1 MSKTKYICH
10 HCNKE
15 YSRKIY
21 FDRHLLCCN
30 LKALAMEKGSVELE
44 EMNDTPS
51 QRELYLMLQELIKKQ
66 YDMEKEI
73 KRLKQISFRD
83 SGTTTVFQKLESISM
98 TFDFES
104 WTCFSI
110 IYFCFFYFNLFLPQI
125 YSNHYIMRM
134 KKRVSKK
141 KAIEKLTTDLDKMK
155 MRIKQKEKRRR
166 KSRKR
171 TKKINKFRKTRKRR
185 VKKHKKITI
194 KGGNFLEQLQEKG
207 WEFATTAVRQNQE
220 RGLKKRAEEFAA
232 KQEEQQ
238 HRQVLAHQAQEQR
251 KDQYIQNI
259 RKQLQSNT
267 ERDFGFSLYK

>member
-104 WTCFSI
+104 WRDLIKIKET
-110 IYFCFFYFNLFLPQI
+110 
-125 YSNHYIMRM
+125 SNYRAM
-134 KKRVSKK
+134 KLSLSQDVAKR
-141 KAIEKLTTDLDKMK
+141 
-155 MRIKQKEKRRR
+155 
-166 KSRKR
+166 
-171 TKKINKFRKTRKRR
+171 F
-185 VKKHKKITI
+185 
-194 KGGNFLEQLQEKG
+194 
-207 WEFATTAVRQNQE
+207 
-220 RGLKKRAEEFAA
+220 
-232 KQEEQQ
+232 
-238 HRQVLAHQAQEQR
+238 
-251 KDQYIQNI
+251 
-259 RKQLQSNT
+259 
-267 ERDFGFSLYK
+267 